1 MTKLKGHPLYV
12 AQRHILKYE
21 TIYPADTLPIAQV
34 KIKDTHENVYERKYV
49 RPLHTRNTW
58 LQKAKVVRD
67 AEVPCKMVAS
77 WFQNKKA
84 GVASDT
90 KNSPLFGEWQ
100 TDPYQPEIAK
110 DGLVPRNNFGNVDLY
125 QLCMLPIGCVYIND
139 DDMEMG
145 VFSRVCRK
153 LNIDAPKA
161 VIGFDGKKGYPVTQ
175 GYVICKEN
183 EEAARSAY
191 YNQMGIDIEKRER
204 ERKARVKKRW
214 IRAYRAVLIQKK
226 VRRMFSLQQ
235 EADPNIER
243 IVEKRMMGKIIEDR
257 EEDQKESRKLPVPV
271 KASSSKSSSANK
283 SSGTKRNK
291 VKIVDDDVMDDTI
304 EDEEEEETINSSSSD
319 EESEED
325 EVIQKKSINKARKAA
340 PARRA
345 PSRRAAATKSKYVM
359 SSDSSDFENSEDDYE
374 NEFD

>member
-1 MTKLKGHPLYV
+1 MEAAENKNLSKKIISQGKNLFLSFPTRNVTTNIYDILDIPKTLTKLKGHPLYV

-21 TIYPADTLPIAQV
+21 TIFPTDTLPIAQV

-67 AEVPCKMVAS
+67 GEVPCKMVAS

-139 DDMEMG
+139 DDMDMG

-175 GYVICKEN
+175 EG
-183 EEAARSAY
+183 
-191 YNQMGIDIEKRER
+191 
-204 ERKARVKKRW
+204 
-214 IRAYRAVLIQKK
+214 
-226 VRRMFSLQQ
+226 FHF
-235 EADPNIER
+235 
-243 IVEKRMMGKIIEDR
+243 IIIYD
-257 EEDQKESRKLPVPV
+257 
-271 KASSSKSSSANK
+271 
-283 SSGTKRNK
+283 
-291 VKIVDDDVMDDTI
+291 
-304 EDEEEEETINSSSSD
+304 
-319 EESEED
+319 
-325 EVIQKKSINKARKAA
+325 
-340 PARRA
+340 
-345 PSRRAAATKSKYVM
+345 
-359 SSDSSDFENSEDDYE
+359 
-374 NEFD
+374 

>member
-1 MTKLKGHPLYV
+1 MEAAENKNLSKKIISQGKILFLQKLSNVSVDLWLLPVTYGHIRLIYDISDIPKTLTKLKGHPLYV

-21 TIYPADTLPIAQV
+21 TIFPADTLPIAQV
-34 KIKDTHENVYERKYV
+34 KIKDAHENVYERKYV

-67 AEVPCKMVAS
+67 GEVPCKMVAS

-125 QLCMLPIGCVYIND
+125 QLCMLPIGCVYVND
-139 DDMEMG
+139 DDMDMG

-175 GYVICKEN
+175 AGF
-183 EEAARSAY
+183 
-191 YNQMGIDIEKRER
+191 
-204 ERKARVKKRW
+204 
-214 IRAYRAVLIQKK
+214 QKT
-226 VRRMFSLQQ
+226 VFFFLS
-235 EADPNIER
+235 
-243 IVEKRMMGKIIEDR
+243 
-257 EEDQKESRKLPVPV
+257 
-271 KASSSKSSSANK
+271 
-283 SSGTKRNK
+283 
-291 VKIVDDDVMDDTI
+291 
-304 EDEEEEETINSSSSD
+304 
-319 EESEED
+319 
-325 EVIQKKSINKARKAA
+325 
-340 PARRA
+340 
-345 PSRRAAATKSKYVM
+345 
-359 SSDSSDFENSEDDYE
+359 
-374 NEFD
+374 

>member
-1 MTKLKGHPLYV
+1 MEAAENKNLSKKIISQGKIFFLSFLTRNVRTDIYDILDIPKTLTKLKGHPLYV

-21 TIYPADTLPIAQV
+21 TIFPADTLPIAQV

-67 AEVPCKMVAS
+67 GEVPCKMVAS

-139 DDMEMG
+139 EDMDMG

-175 GYVICKEN
+175 ECFQKTVYFSIIKYESYCMMYTDFISNTHFGNHKKGYVICKEH

-191 YNQMGIDIEKRER
+191 YNQMGIDIEKREK

-235 EADPNIER
+235 EVDPNIER

-257 EEDQKESRKLPVPV
+257 EEDQKESRKKAAPV
-271 KASSSKSSSANK
+271 KASSSKSSSATK
-283 SSGTKRNK
+283 SSGAKRNK
-291 VKIVDDDVMDDTI
+291 VKIVDDDG
-304 EDEEEEETINSSSSD
+304 
-319 EESEED
+319 
-325 EVIQKKSINKARKAA
+325 K
-340 PARRA
+340 
-345 PSRRAAATKSKYVM
+345 
-359 SSDSSDFENSEDDYE
+359 
-374 NEFD
+374 

>member
-21 TIYPADTLPIAQV
+21 TIFPADTLPVAQV

-67 AEVPCKMVAS
+67 GEVPCKMVAS

-84 GVASDT
+84 GVAPDT
-90 KNSPLFGEWQ
+90 KNFPFFGDWQ

-125 QLCMLPIGCVYIND
+125 QLCMFPIGCVYIND
-139 DDMEMG
+139 DDMDMG

-175 GYVICKEN
+175 EGFEIEHIIYKPMIRMNIFKNHEKGYVICKEN

-191 YNQMGIDIEKRER
+191 YNQMGIDIEKREK

-235 EADPNIER
+235 EVDPNIER

-257 EEDQKESRKLPVPV
+257 EEDQKESRKKAVPV
-271 KASSSKSSSANK
+271 KASSSKSSSAAK

-291 VKIVDDDVMDDTI
+291 VKIVDDDGM
-304 EDEEEEETINSSSSD
+304 
-319 EESEED
+319 
-325 EVIQKKSINKARKAA
+325 
-340 PARRA
+340 
-345 PSRRAAATKSKYVM
+345 
-359 SSDSSDFENSEDDYE
+359 
-374 NEFD
+374 

>member
-1 MTKLKGHPLYV
+1 MKGHPLYV

-21 TIYPADTLPIAQV
+21 TIFPADTLPIAQV

-67 AEVPCKMVAS
+67 GEVPCKMVAS

-139 DDMEMG
+139 DDMDMG

-175 GYVICKEN
+175 EGFHFRTYQKICIVNVIMTLAKLALLKRFETRCRDMSFVKSTKKLPDL
-183 EEAARSAY
+183 RITIKWVSTSKS
-191 YNQMGIDIEKRER
+191 EKR
-204 ERKARVKKRW
+204 K
-214 IRAYRAVLIQKK
+214 
-226 VRRMFSLQQ
+226 
-235 EADPNIER
+235 
-243 IVEKRMMGKIIEDR
+243 EKLE
-257 EEDQKESRKLPVPV
+257 L
-271 KASSSKSSSANK
+271 
-283 SSGTKRNK
+283 RNGGFEH
-291 VKIVDDDVMDDTI
+291 T
-304 EDEEEEETINSSSSD
+304 E
-319 EESEED
+319 
-325 EVIQKKSINKARKAA
+325 
-340 PARRA
+340 
-345 PSRRAAATKSKYVM
+345 PS
-359 SSDSSDFENSEDDYE
+359 
-374 NEFD
+374 

>member
-1 MTKLKGHPLYV
+1 MEAAENKNLSKKIISQGKIFFLSFPTRNVRTDIYDILDIPKTLTKLKGHPLYV

-21 TIYPADTLPIAQV
+21 TIFPADTLPIAQV

-67 AEVPCKMVAS
+67 GEVPCKMVAS

-139 DDMEMG
+139 DDMDMG

-175 GYVICKEN
+175 EGFHFIITYDY
-183 EEAARSAY
+183 SAY
-191 YNQMGIDIEKRER
+191 ISNTY
-204 ERKARVKKRW
+204 
-214 IRAYRAVLIQKK
+214 
-226 VRRMFSLQQ
+226 F
-235 EADPNIER
+235 
-243 IVEKRMMGKIIEDR
+243 
-257 EEDQKESRKLPVPV
+257 
-271 KASSSKSSSANK
+271 
-283 SSGTKRNK
+283 
-291 VKIVDDDVMDDTI
+291 
-304 EDEEEEETINSSSSD
+304 
-319 EESEED
+319 
-325 EVIQKKSINKARKAA
+325 
-340 PARRA
+340 
-345 PSRRAAATKSKYVM
+345 
-359 SSDSSDFENSEDDYE
+359 
-374 NEFD
+374 

>member
-1 MTKLKGHPLYV
+1 MECHDRFQLLLDIPKTLTKLKGHPLYV

-21 TIYPADTLPIAQV
+21 TIFPADTLPIAQV

-67 AEVPCKMVAS
+67 GEVPCKMVAS

-125 QLCMLPIGCVYIND
+125 QLCMLPIGCVYVND

-175 GYVICKEN
+175 EGFEIEHI
-183 EEAARSAY
+183 
-191 YNQMGIDIEKRER
+191 IDWLMLRMNIFKTTIRDMLFAKRT
-204 ERKARVKKRW
+204 K
-214 IRAYRAVLIQKK
+214 
-226 VRRMFSLQQ
+226 
-235 EADPNIER
+235 
-243 IVEKRMMGKIIEDR
+243 
-257 EEDQKESRKLPVPV
+257 KLPVLLITTRWELI
-271 KASSSKSSSANK
+271 SKSA
-283 SSGTKRNK
+283 KRKERLELRN
-291 VKIVDDDVMDDTI
+291 DGFGHT
-304 EDEEEEETINSSSSD
+304 E
-319 EESEED
+319 
-325 EVIQKKSINKARKAA
+325 R
-340 PARRA
+340 
-345 PSRRAAATKSKYVM
+345 
-359 SSDSSDFENSEDDYE
+359 F
-374 NEFD
+374 